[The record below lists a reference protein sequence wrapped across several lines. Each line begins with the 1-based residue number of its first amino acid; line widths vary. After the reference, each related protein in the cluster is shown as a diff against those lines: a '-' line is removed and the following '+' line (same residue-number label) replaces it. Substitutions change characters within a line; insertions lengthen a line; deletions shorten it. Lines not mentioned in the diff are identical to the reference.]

1 VPEQV
6 ARRPVFTLGGRTFSW
21 ADVVADARLD
31 GSWAELE
38 ESTRRGLAALGDADA
53 AGERPARDEVAD
65 AGNRFRY
72 AHDLLAGEELNDWLD
87 HWHLTPADWRAYVER
102 DLARARASGTGAASD
117 DEVAD
122 AVWAEAVCS
131 GFLERLAERVA
142 GERALELA
150 GGMEDATEAAIAH
163 ELELHR
169 LEWLRLEGQTLSVPL
184 EDTAREAALCVR
196 EDGRALDDV
205 ARDCGTQALPL
216 NVFAGDLDPDLS
228 SALVAAREGELVGP
242 LRYDTGFALVLVE
255 RKTPP
260 EQDDP
265 AARRRAQERI
275 ASRAVER
282 AVLEHVEWH
291 ERL

>member
-1 VPEQV
+1 
-6 ARRPVFTLGGRTFSW
+6 VFTLGGRTFSW
-21 ADVVADARLD
+21 ADVVAQARLD

-38 ESTRRGLAALGDADA
+38 ASTRRGLAALASAEAA
-53 AGERPARDEVAD
+53 AGRPGRDEVTD

-72 AHDLLAGEELNDWLD
+72 AHNLLAGEELNDWLE
-87 HWHLTPADWRAYVER
+87 HWQLSLADWRAYVER
-102 DLARARASGTGAASD
+102 DLARARSSGEGTAAPG
-117 DEVAD
+117 EVAET
-122 AVWAEAVCS
+122 VWAEAVCS
-131 GFLERLAERVA
+131 GFLQRLAERVA
-142 GERALELA
+142 GDRALELA
-150 GGMEDATEAAIAH
+150 GGAEDATEEAIAH

-169 LEWLRLEGQTLSVPL
+169 LEWLRLEGRTLSFPL

-205 ARDCGTQALPL
+205 ARDCGTQAFPL
-216 NVFAGDLDPDLS
+216 SVYAGDLAPDLS

-242 LRYDTGFALVLVE
+242 LRYDHGFALVLVE

-265 AARRRAQERI
+265 AARRRAEERI
-275 ASRAVER
+275 ARRVVER
-282 AVLEHVEWH
+282 AVVEHVEWH

>member
-1 VPEQV
+1 M
-6 ARRPVFTLGGRTFSW
+6 FTLGGRTFSW
-21 ADVVADARLD
+21 ADIVAHARLD

-38 ESTRRGLAALGDADA
+38 ESTRRGLAALATADA
-53 AGERPARDEVAD
+53 AGERPARDEVTE

-72 AHDLLAGEELNDWLD
+72 AHNLLAGEELNDWLD
-87 HWHLTPADWRAYVER
+87 HWQLTLADWRAYVER
-102 DLARARASGTGAASD
+102 DLARARASGEEAAAD
-117 DEVAD
+117 GEVAKV
-122 AVWAEAVCS
+122 VWVEAVCS
-131 GFLERLAERVA
+131 GFLERLAGRIA

-150 GGMEDATEAAIAH
+150 GGAEEATEEAIAR

-205 ARDCGTQALPL
+205 ARDCGTQAFPL
-216 NVFAGDLDPDLS
+216 SVYAGDLDPELS

-242 LRYDTGFALVLVE
+242 LRYDHGFALVLVE

-265 AARRRAQERI
+265 ATRRRAEERI